1 MANCKR
7 DLPAYCSSAVHAS
20 TGQPILPRDQSW
32 RPHNAALRF
41 RLFVG
46 GMQCDMKP
54 VGSTILQ
61 TKIKCSCDRCLPNVF
76 MCDVETVRTDVI
88 AAWTKNEST

>member
-1 MANCKR
+1 
-7 DLPAYCSSAVHAS
+7 
-20 TGQPILPRDQSW
+20 
-32 RPHNAALRF
+32 
-41 RLFVG
+41 
-46 GMQCDMKP
+46 MQCDMKP